1 MSLTAK
7 WMNSSSLRLSNNIYL
22 LIFITMKLKLRSIFS
37 ITGFPFLPVM
47 LLTSLFLAQCQR
59 KEVKKIARDVTI
71 TPKNAVTR
79 LLIDS
84 MELEKYI
91 IDTKLEDSSALRLRN
106 FYNSRNF
113 QFAWITEKGIAE
125 QTRVFYE
132 LDKSY
137 DSTSRDSTQNA
148 LALRNQLSG
157 LISKDTLIRAVSPSL
172 VKLELELT
180 RYFFSFVT
188 NAYAGKV
195 DPAALQWYIPRKKIN
210 AVALLDSLVAK
221 KGAGIEQWEPVNRYY
236 KTLNKELIRWY
247 SIQKRGS
254 WPQIDFTTLK
264 PLKEGDSGLVVS
276 QLKQRLIDFGDLKAG
291 DSSSVYTA
299 EVTAA
304 IKKAQLQFGYGQTG
318 KPDGALLAALNAPVE
333 SRIQQMLI
341 NLERIRWSP
350 LMPDG
355 KLILVNIPEY
365 KLHVF
370 EAKKEVLNM
379 GIVVGKAA
387 NKTVIFSNNL
397 KNIVFSP
404 YWNIPPSIVRTEIQ
418 PAMRKNRNFLA
429 QKNMEQYGFSDGL
442 PLIRQKPGNTNS
454 LGRVKFLFPNNYNIY
469 LHDTPAKALFSE
481 TKRAFSHGCIRLAKP
496 KSLAEY
502 LLADRPEWTTEKID
516 KAMNSKKEVWVT
528 MKMPVPVIIAYF
540 TSWVDKNGLINFRED
555 IYGHDQKMA
564 GQLFPAK

>member
-1 MSLTAK
+1 
-7 WMNSSSLRLSNNIYL
+7 
-22 LIFITMKLKLRSIFS
+22 MKLKLRSNFS
-37 ITGFPFLPVM
+37 IARFSSL
-47 LLTSLFLAQCQR
+47 LLIILTSLFFIQCQR
-59 KEVKKIARDVTI
+59 KEAKKIARDITI
-71 TPKNAVTR
+71 TPKNAVTK

-91 IDTKLEDSSALRLRN
+91 IGAKLEDSSALRLRN

-113 QFAWITEKGIAE
+113 QFAWLTEKGLAE
-125 QTRVFYE
+125 QTRVFYA

-137 DSTSRDSTQNA
+137 DSTSRDSAKNE
-148 LALRNQLSG
+148 LLLRSQLSG
-157 LISKDTLIRAVSPSL
+157 LMTKDTTILAASPAL

-180 RYFFSFVT
+180 QHFFNFVT

-221 KGAGIEQWEPVNRYY
+221 KGAGVAEWEPVNNYY

-254 WPQIDFTTLK
+254 WPQLDAAALK
-264 PLKEGDSGLVVS
+264 PIKEGDSGAVVL
-276 QLKQRLIDFGDLKAG
+276 QFKQRLIDFGDLDAK
-291 DSSSVYTA
+291 DSTSVYTA

-304 IKKAQLQFGYGQTG
+304 VKKAQLQFGYRQTG
-318 KPDGALLAALNAPVE
+318 KPDRLLLTALNAPVE

-350 LMPDG
+350 LMPEG

-387 NKTVIFSNNL
+387 NKTVIFSNTL

-404 YWNIPPSIVRTEIQ
+404 YWNIPPSIVRAEVL
-418 PAMRKNRNFLA
+418 PAMRKNRNYLA

-454 LGRVKFLFPNNYNIY
+454 LGRVKFLFPNSYNIY
-469 LHDTPAKALFSE
+469 LHDTPAKSLFSE
-481 TKRAFSHGCIRLAKP
+481 DKRAFSHGCIRLAKP
-496 KSLAEY
+496 KTLAEY
-502 LLADRPEWTTEKID
+502 LLTDRPEWTTEKITQ
-516 KAMNSKKEVWVT
+516 AMNSKKEVWVT
-528 MKMPVPVIIAYF
+528 MKTPVPVIIAYF

-564 GQLFPAK
+564 EQLFPAK

>member
-1 MSLTAK
+1 MTK
-7 WMNSSSLRLSNNIYL
+7 
-22 LIFITMKLKLRSIFS
+22 
-37 ITGFPFLPVM
+37 
-47 LLTSLFLAQCQR
+47 
-59 KEVKKIARDVTI
+59 
-71 TPKNAVTR
+71 

-91 IDTKLEDSSALRLRN
+91 IGAKLEDSSALRLRN

-113 QFAWITEKGIAE
+113 QFAWLTEKGLAE
-125 QTRVFYE
+125 QTRVFYA

-137 DSTSRDSTQNA
+137 DSTSRDSSKNE
-148 LALRNQLSG
+148 LLFRKQLDI
-157 LISKDTLIRAVSPSL
+157 LISKDTTILAVSPAM
-172 VKLELELT
+172 VQLELELT
-180 RYFFSFVT
+180 QHFFNFVT

-221 KGAGIEQWEPVNRYY
+221 KGAGVAEWEPVNGYY

-254 WPQIDFTTLK
+254 WPQLDAAALK
-264 PLKEGDSGLVVS
+264 AIKEGDSGSVIL
-276 QLKQRLIDFGDLKAG
+276 QFKQRLIDFGDLDAK
-291 DSSSVYTA
+291 DSTSIYTA
-299 EVTAA
+299 AVTAA
-304 IKKAQLQFGYGQTG
+304 VKKAQLQFGYGQTG
-318 KPDGALLAALNAPVE
+318 KPDRLLMAALNAPVE

-350 LMPDG
+350 LMPEG

-387 NKTVIFSNNL
+387 NKTVIFSNTL

-404 YWNIPPSIVRTEIQ
+404 YWNIPPSIVRAEVL
-418 PAMRKNRNFLA
+418 PAMRKNRNYLA
-429 QKNMEQYGFSDGL
+429 QKNMEHYGFSDGL

-454 LGRVKFLFPNNYNIY
+454 LGRVKFLFPNSYNIY
-469 LHDTPAKALFSE
+469 LHDTPAKSLFSE
-481 TKRAFSHGCIRLAKP
+481 DKRAFSHGCIRLAKP
-496 KSLAEY
+496 KTLAEY

-528 MKMPVPVIIAYF
+528 MKTPVPVIIAYF

-564 GQLFPAK
+564 EQLFPAK

>member
-1 MSLTAK
+1 
-7 WMNSSSLRLSNNIYL
+7 
-22 LIFITMKLKLRSIFS
+22 MKLKLRFNFS
-37 ITGFPFLPVM
+37 ILRLSSLV
-47 LLTSLFLAQCQR
+47 LLILTSLFFIQCQR

-71 TPKNAVTR
+71 TPKNAVTK

-91 IDTKLEDSSALRLRN
+91 IGAKLEDSAALRLRN

-113 QFAWITEKGIAE
+113 QFAWLTEKGLAE
-125 QTRVFYE
+125 QTRVFYA
-132 LDKSY
+132 LDKRY
-137 DSTSRDSTQNA
+137 DSTSRDSSKNE
-148 LALRNQLSG
+148 LLIRKQLDR
-157 LISKDTLIRAVSPSL
+157 LISKDTTILAVSPAMIQ
-172 VKLELELT
+172 LELELT
-180 RYFFSFVT
+180 QHFFNFVT

-221 KGAGIEQWEPVNRYY
+221 KGAGVAAWEPVNGYY
-236 KTLNKELIRWY
+236 NTLNKELIRWY

-254 WPQIDFTTLK
+254 WPQLDAAALK
-264 PLKEGDSGLVVS
+264 TIKKGDSGSVVL
-276 QLKQRLIDFGDLKAG
+276 QFKQRLIDFGDLDAK
-291 DSSSVYTA
+291 DSTSIYSA
-299 EVTAA
+299 AVTAA
-304 IKKAQLQFGYGQTG
+304 VKKAQLQFGYGQTG
-318 KPDGALLAALNAPVE
+318 KPDRLLLAALNAPVE

-350 LMPDG
+350 LLPEG

-387 NKTVIFSNNL
+387 NKTVIFSNTL

-404 YWNIPPSIVRTEIQ
+404 YWNIPSSIVRAEVL
-418 PAMRKNRNFLA
+418 PAMRKNHNYLA

-454 LGRVKFLFPNNYNIY
+454 LGRVKFLFPNSYNIY
-469 LHDTPAKALFSE
+469 LHDTPAKSLFSE
-481 TKRAFSHGCIRLAKP
+481 DKRAFSHGCIRLAKP
-496 KSLAEY
+496 KTLAEY

-516 KAMNSKKEVWVT
+516 KAMSSKKEVWVT
-528 MKMPVPVIIAYF
+528 MKTPVPVIIAYF

-564 GQLFPAK
+564 EQLFPAK